1 MITDS
6 GAPEG
11 TKTAES
17 APRVLVVDDNEDVVE
32 LLELLLTH
40 HGLNVLKAYGGQE
53 SLELARSEPVDLVV
67 LDVMMPGTDGLTV
80 CRELKRDYPS
90 LPIILLTA
98 RDDMATRSQAMSLG
112 VCEFV
117 TKPVDNHDLL
127 KRIQTQLKNREWEKE
142 MDLVDS
148 TIEAR
153 SKPVKLSKRYRP

>member
-1 MITDS
+1 MTS
-6 GAPEG
+6 ELSSAGA
-11 TKTAES
+11 TA
-17 APRVLVVDDNEDVVE
+17 RILVVDDNEDVVE

-40 HGLNVLKAYGGQE
+40 HGLSVLKAYGGEE
-53 SLELARSEPVDLVV
+53 SLQVARREKVDLVV

-80 CRELKRDYPS
+80 CRELKRDLPD

-98 RDDMATRSQAMSLG
+98 RDDMATRTEAMSLG

-142 MDLVDS
+142 IDLVDS
-148 TIEAR
+148 TID
-153 SKPVKLSKRYRP
+153 SKQKPTRFSKRP